1 MMKFVKYDIKKI
13 EILLMLLFVAFQSR
27 AYDFEKDGI
36 YYNFNGTIP
45 FEVFVT
51 YRDNPFDVGYQ
62 PSYSGVVVIPET
74 VEFANKYYRITE
86 IGDFAFRGCS
96 SLSSIEIPGSCT
108 TIGSGAFGGCEGLTE
123 IILPESLSYIG
134 SSAFSGCTSLMTVN
148 IPIGIKYIGG
158 SAFGGTPWYNNQPNG
173 EIYFNTIF
181 YAYKGKM
188 PPQTHIDIRDGT
200 TQISDGAF
208 RYCSE
213 LASVTIPGS
222 VDKIGVYAFKDC
234 VGLTS
239 VEIGYGVKIIENEAF
254 DRCINL
260 TSISLPESLTTIGRG
275 VFMRCES
282 LVSLSIPKSVKNIGF
297 RAFDGTPW
305 YNNQP
310 DGVMY
315 INDILYTYKGEMP
328 SDTHIDIR
336 KGTVAISSDAFAR
349 SSNRMTSL
357 TIPKSVTSIGEWAFA
372 HCYDLKSVTIPG
384 SVVEI
389 GANAFYSGG
398 LTSITIEDGV
408 TIIGSEAFMY
418 CKLLTSM
425 DIPTSVKKIGTN
437 AFLFTPWYSAQPDGL
452 IYINDILCDYKGL
465 APYDTHL
472 KVRDGTVSI
481 STATFLDLENIV
493 SVMLPGSVSSIGQEA
508 FSGCTG
514 LTEIT
519 CKAAVPPIC
528 EADCFLGIGQRDC
541 KLYVAEGSV
550 EAYRNAPVW
559 QNFDIIAT
567 DFSGIEEI
575 SAEGS
580 VRIYASGGSIVLEN
594 LSPGMPVAVY
604 DTTGHKVKTVEAT
617 GSRMEV
623 VLPAG
628 FYVVECAGKVE
639 KVMLR
644 ALSGRI

>member
-1 MMKFVKYDIKKI
+1 MKFVKYDIKKI

-222 VDKIGVYAFKDC
+222 VDKIGVYAFK
-234 VGLTS
+234 
-239 VEIGYGVKIIENEAF
+239 
-254 DRCINL
+254 
-260 TSISLPESLTTIGRG
+260 
-275 VFMRCES
+275 
-282 LVSLSIPKSVKNIGF
+282 
-297 RAFDGTPW
+297 
-305 YNNQP
+305 
-310 DGVMY
+310 
-315 INDILYTYKGEMP
+315 
-328 SDTHIDIR
+328 
-336 KGTVAISSDAFAR
+336 
-349 SSNRMTSL
+349 
-357 TIPKSVTSIGEWAFA
+357 
-372 HCYDLKSVTIPG
+372 
-384 SVVEI
+384 
-389 GANAFYSGG
+389 
-398 LTSITIEDGV
+398 
-408 TIIGSEAFMY
+408 
-418 CKLLTSM
+418 
-425 DIPTSVKKIGTN
+425 
-437 AFLFTPWYSAQPDGL
+437 
-452 IYINDILCDYKGL
+452 
-465 APYDTHL
+465 
-472 KVRDGTVSI
+472 
-481 STATFLDLENIV
+481 IV
-493 SVMLPGSVSSIGQEA
+493 S
-508 FSGCTG
+508 
-514 LTEIT
+514 
-519 CKAAVPPIC
+519 
-528 EADCFLGIGQRDC
+528 D
-541 KLYVAEGSV
+541 
-550 EAYRNAPVW
+550 
-559 QNFDIIAT
+559 
-567 DFSGIEEI
+567 
-575 SAEGS
+575 
-580 VRIYASGGSIVLEN
+580 
-594 LSPGMPVAVY
+594 
-604 DTTGHKVKTVEAT
+604 
-617 GSRMEV
+617 
-623 VLPAG
+623 
-628 FYVVECAGKVE
+628 
-639 KVMLR
+639 
-644 ALSGRI
+644 

>member
-239 VEIGYGVKIIENEAF
+239 VEIGYGVKTIENEAF
-254 DRCINL
+254 DRCK
-260 TSISLPESLTTIGRG
+260 P
-275 VFMRCES
+275 
-282 LVSLSIPKSVKNIGF
+282 
-297 RAFDGTPW
+297 
-305 YNNQP
+305 
-310 DGVMY
+310 
-315 INDILYTYKGEMP
+315 
-328 SDTHIDIR
+328 
-336 KGTVAISSDAFAR
+336 
-349 SSNRMTSL
+349 
-357 TIPKSVTSIGEWAFA
+357 
-372 HCYDLKSVTIPG
+372 
-384 SVVEI
+384 
-389 GANAFYSGG
+389 
-398 LTSITIEDGV
+398 
-408 TIIGSEAFMY
+408 
-418 CKLLTSM
+418 
-425 DIPTSVKKIGTN
+425 
-437 AFLFTPWYSAQPDGL
+437 
-452 IYINDILCDYKGL
+452 
-465 APYDTHL
+465 
-472 KVRDGTVSI
+472 
-481 STATFLDLENIV
+481 
-493 SVMLPGSVSSIGQEA
+493 
-508 FSGCTG
+508 
-514 LTEIT
+514 
-519 CKAAVPPIC
+519 
-528 EADCFLGIGQRDC
+528 
-541 KLYVAEGSV
+541 
-550 EAYRNAPVW
+550 
-559 QNFDIIAT
+559 NFN
-567 DFSGIEEI
+567 F
-575 SAEGS
+575 
-580 VRIYASGGSIVLEN
+580 
-594 LSPGMPVAVY
+594 
-604 DTTGHKVKTVEAT
+604 TTGEFNHDWTRSVYE
-617 GSRMEV
+617 M
-623 VLPAG
+623 
-628 FYVVECAGKVE
+628 
-639 KVMLR
+639 
-644 ALSGRI
+644 

>member
-1 MMKFVKYDIKKI
+1 MD
-13 EILLMLLFVAFQSR
+13 
-27 AYDFEKDGI
+27 
-36 YYNFNGTIP
+36 
-45 FEVFVT
+45 
-51 YRDNPFDVGYQ
+51 
-62 PSYSGVVVIPET
+62 
-74 VEFANKYYRITE
+74 
-86 IGDFAFRGCS
+86 
-96 SLSSIEIPGSCT
+96 
-108 TIGSGAFGGCEGLTE
+108 
-123 IILPESLSYIG
+123 
-134 SSAFSGCTSLMTVN
+134 
-148 IPIGIKYIGG
+148 
-158 SAFGGTPWYNNQPNG
+158 
-173 EIYFNTIF
+173 
-181 YAYKGKM
+181 
-188 PPQTHIDIRDGT
+188 
-200 TQISDGAF
+200 
-208 RYCSE
+208 
-213 LASVTIPGS
+213 
-222 VDKIGVYAFKDC
+222 
-234 VGLTS
+234 
-239 VEIGYGVKIIENEAF
+239 
-254 DRCINL
+254 
-260 TSISLPESLTTIGRG
+260 
-275 VFMRCES
+275 
-282 LVSLSIPKSVKNIGF
+282 
-297 RAFDGTPW
+297 
-305 YNNQP
+305 NNQP

-528 EADCFLGIGQRDC
+528 ETDCFLGIGQRDC

-559 QNFDIIAT
+559 QDFDIIAT
-567 DFSGIEEI
+567 DFSGIEGIRVDE
-575 SAEGS
+575 E
-580 VRIYASGGSIVLEN
+580 LDETQ
-594 LSPGMPVAVY
+594 SPLY
-604 DTTGHKVKTVEAT
+604 DLQGRRVTGTPERGLYIRNGKKVWIK
-617 GSRMEV
+617 
-623 VLPAG
+623 
-628 FYVVECAGKVE
+628 
-639 KVMLR
+639 
-644 ALSGRI
+644 

>member
-86 IGDFAFRGCS
+86 IGDFAFR
-96 SLSSIEIPGSCT
+96 T

-239 VEIGYGVKIIENEAF
+239 VEIGYGVKTIENEAF

-305 YNNQP
+305 Y
-310 DGVMY
+310 
-315 INDILYTYKGEMP
+315 
-328 SDTHIDIR
+328 
-336 KGTVAISSDAFAR
+336 
-349 SSNRMTSL
+349 
-357 TIPKSVTSIGEWAFA
+357 
-372 HCYDLKSVTIPG
+372 
-384 SVVEI
+384 VVEI